1 MKKTFKFFAAALAI
15 VAAASCAK
23 EINVDTPADTPVDD
37 SAEKVEVTVTAS
49 YDTEDDTK
57 TILALDK
64 SIYWSDDD
72 AICVYRYDGS
82 GYLQDVSTLNI
93 DPSSNDENPTFAAF
107 TGTLTY
113 KKGHLY
119 YATFPGEGWD
129 SSYMRFNTGLA
140 KQNAVKDSFDP
151 KKHLA
156 LADKAK
162 NDTYDYYVFHN
173 ACALLKVTI
182 GLDNAYSVKVEG
194 QNGDMGI
201 GQKVRF
207 SSGSLAVTKLED
219 TYNSANNAI
228 TLSNADGSALEN
240 GASYY
245 IVVPHVTVKNFTVSL
260 CDVNGNTLVTKA
272 KNSDFVIERNKIY
285 NLGKFEKEA
294 EVLTV
299 SKSNISL
306 SAAASSDTFTLT
318 TNVNWTIST
327 NVNWLS
333 FDVTSGSPT
342 ANQTIKVSAM
352 ENTVTSPRSA
362 TITVK
367 GENESKT
374 IVVNQAAGEKRYK
387 KVGAVHADQLVSGR
401 KYIIRIVGG
410 SGKYLKNDNNSIVF
424 SSLSN
429 TDSDIPAAYVM
440 EYTYKASNDSKVSNY
455 KAEVVGTLK
464 SVSNNL
470 GLDANLKFS
479 ANSSVWLTFANR
491 WGSDTGYDVDIYKNE
506 ASQMLYYTR
515 NATVGFASEA
525 DAGWNGNNYRKWY
538 IYEVTEQ

>member
-129 SSYMRFNTGLA
+129 YSYMRFNTGLA

-162 NDTYDYYVFHN
+162 NDTYDHYVFHN

-194 QNGDMGI
+194 KNGDMGI

-245 IVVPHVTVKNFTVSL
+245 IVVPHVTVKNFAVSL
-260 CDVNGNTLVTKA
+260 CDAKGNTLVTKV

-285 NLGKFEKEA
+285 NLGTL
-294 EVLTV
+294 EVPNESIEV
-299 SKSNISL
+299 STTSL
-306 SAAASSDTFTLT
+306 SLAANNGSATF
-318 TNVNWTIST
+318 NVVANANWTVTTSAD
-327 NVNWLS
+327 WLS
-333 FDVTSGSPT
+333 VSPSSGDATNGTTITVTAADNS
-342 ANQTIKVSAM
+342 N
-352 ENTVTSPRSA
+352 TSPRTA

-367 GENESKT
+367 GSFVTKT
-374 IVVNQAAGEKRYK
+374 ISVTQAKCKTY
-387 KVGAVHADQLVSGR
+387 KVGTRIDQASQIQGGK
-401 KYIIRIVGG
+401 KYIIR
-410 SGKYLKNDNNSIVF
+410 LK
-424 SSLSN
+424 SSS
-429 TDSDIPAAYVM
+429 AYVWTNTNDKLVLTYNSSAL
-440 EYTYKASNDSKVSNY
+440 YTDANVFKFYATGTPSGVSGYNSQI
-455 KAEVVGTLK
+455 AGRLQ
-464 SVSNNL
+464 SVKTSQLIDANLNIAVTENNL
-470 GLDANLKFS
+470 GNA
-479 ANSSVWLTFANR
+479 LTFNFANR
-491 WGSDTGYDVDIYKNE
+491 WGSETGYDIDIYKNGT
-506 ASQMLYYTR
+506 STTLRGYTSSLSFVWS
-515 NATVGFASEA
+515 NDGGDNDS
-525 DAGWNGNNYRKWY
+525 RKWA
-538 IYEVTEQ
+538 IYEAVEN